1 MQKEKQEAV
10 TNSRSIT
17 TKAQTLISD
26 NEKKRNDLDYQLEQV
41 QQKEIEIESRIQK
54 EAARKA
60 EKIAADKKR
69 HLQQQYSDH
78 KRGLRQKE
86 DELEAQFRKLV
97 TWFITG
103 AAVLGLVVGFVAHTG
118 RVKIQAYHID
128 RLAKKLDQTKNT
140 VEKQEKKIDKL
151 QYMDE
156 ATLERK
162 IDAIDQISYIVND
175 PVVGESARTAVKH
188 FVNKKE
194 LRELKR
200 ELDRSR
206 KAGKVGWL
214 EYADLDGKLRTSA
227 NAIN

>member
-1 MQKEKQEAV
+1 M
-10 TNSRSIT
+10 
-17 TKAQTLISD
+17 ISD
-26 NEKKRNDLDYQLEQV
+26 NEEKRNDLDYQLKQV
-41 QQKEIEIESRIQK
+41 RNKEMEIDSRIQK

-60 EKIAADKKR
+60 EKIAADRKR
-69 HLQQQYSDH
+69 RLQQQYSDL
-78 KRGLRQKE
+78 KRGLREKE
-86 DELEAQFRKLV
+86 DELEEKFRKLV
-97 TWFITG
+97 TLLVTG

-118 RVKIQAYHID
+118 RVKVQAYHID
-128 RLAKKLDQTKNT
+128 RLAKKLDRTKDT

-175 PVVGESARTAVKH
+175 PVVDKSARTAVKH

-214 EYADLDGKLRTSA
+214 KYADLDGKLRRTSA
-227 NAIN
+227 NEIN